1 MKVTILYNTFEG
13 YEEYPG
19 ANAEAQAEAQSGKK
33 KKKKKTDIE
42 AIGDALR
49 ALGHEPSTLAVDGRP
64 ETLTNV
70 RRNDAELFFNL
81 VESYAG
87 DDTMEMH
94 FAAYLDL
101 IGKRYTGAGP
111 QGSLLAMDKS
121 IAKMIVRYHG
131 LHTPY
136 SAVVNRGRVEHA
148 QDIHFPV
155 IVKPASEDASKG
167 IDATSVVSSLKELLE
182 KIAYVHDEFDSAVL
196 LEEYIEGRE
205 IYAAV
210 LGNDR
215 GNDRPEALPLVELD
229 LSKLPDGMPRIAG
242 YEVKFDVNTEA
253 YKVTKSAPARDLDEE
268 TTERIQQTAVS
279 AYRALKLRDYGRI
292 DMRLAA
298 DGKVY
303 VLEANPN
310 PWLDPAAEYAMA
322 AKESGRS
329 YTDLIGEIVA
339 LAMKR

>member
-1 MKVTILYNTFEG
+1 MKVVILYSTFEG

-19 ANAEAQAEAQSGKK
+19 ADIEKAAELNEKQPKR

-49 ALGHEPSTLAVDGRP
+49 ELGHEPSTLAIDGRP
-64 ETLTNV
+64 ETLTRV
-70 RRNDAELFFNL
+70 RRNDAGLFFNL

-111 QGSLLAMDKS
+111 QGSFLAMDKS
-121 IAKMIVRYHG
+121 IAKMIIRYHE
-131 LHTPY
+131 LYTPY
-136 SAVVNRGRVEHA
+136 SAVVNKGRVEHA
-148 QDIHFPV
+148 QDIRFPV

-167 IDATSVVSSLKELLE
+167 IDATSVVNSVKELLD
-182 KIAYVHDEFDSAVL
+182 KISYVHDEFGSSVL

-210 LGNDR
+210 LGNDK
-215 GNDRPEALPLVELD
+215 PEALPLVELD
-229 LSKLPDGMPRIAG
+229 LSKLPEGMPRIAG
-242 YEVKFDVNTEA
+242 YEVKFDTTTEA
-253 YKVTKSAPARDLDEE
+253 YKKTKSAPAKDLDEE
-268 TTERIQQTAVS
+268 TVAKIQQTAVT

-298 DGKVY
+298 NGRIY

-310 PWLDPAAEYAMA
+310 PWLDPVAEFAMA
-322 AKESGRS
+322 AKEGGRS
-329 YTDLIGEIVA
+329 YTELIGAIVEEA
-339 LAMKR
+339 LKR